1 MSVKGVLFFILLAVQ
16 LVFPAPAQAQDSG
29 PVVHVV
35 FFYLPT
41 CPHCHDV
48 INNVFPAWYE
58 EFGSRLEIIA
68 INGYDEG
75 ASELFRS
82 ACAAYNVP
90 SGRCGSVPTMIIG
103 STVLIGA
110 RDIPDFGTPMI
121 REALANDGL
130 PVPNFPGMAA
140 YYETFSAAQQTA
152 TGDESPQQTTPII
165 AQERSLFD
173 RFRDDTLANT
183 AAVIVLAGLMS
194 SAGWMAFHLWRA
206 RRIDTR
212 HAPAAV
218 IAVLVAGLFIGLS
231 LVSQGGD
238 DSRAN
243 AAAWLVLAL
252 VGVAAM
258 LAALAAAARPGKFAP
273 SRWIFPMIAVAGL
286 CVAAYLAYVET
297 QEIEAVCG
305 AVGNCNAVQQSEYAR
320 ILGIPVGVLGIAG
333 YVVILTLWGMSRLFA
348 VRHADKALFAAVVLG
363 VVFSIYLTFLEPFV
377 IGATCAWCLMS
388 AVTMLA
394 LLWLAIPEELS
405 TRPGI
410 RHVTHRKPRRA

>member
-1 MSVKGVLFFILLAVQ
+1 MSVKGVLLFILAAAL
-16 LVFPAPAQAQDSG
+16 LVFSVPVQAQNAG
-29 PVVHVV
+29 PTVRVV

-58 EFGSRLEIIA
+58 EFGSRVEIIA

-75 ASELFRS
+75 ASELFQA

-90 SGRCGSVPTMIIG
+90 SGRCGSVPALVIG
-103 STVLIGA
+103 STMLIGA

-130 PVPNFPGMAA
+130 PVPNFPGMRA
-140 YYETFSAAQQTA
+140 YYEAFSAAQQSA
-152 TGDESPQQTTPII
+152 SGDESLQEAAPII
-165 AQERSLFD
+165 AENRSLMD
-173 RFRDDTLANT
+173 RFLDDALANT

-194 SAGWMAFHLWRA
+194 SAGWMVFHLWRA

-218 IAVLVAGLFIGLS
+218 IAALVAGLFVAFS
-231 LVSQGGD
+231 LISQNGG

-252 VGVAAM
+252 VGVSAM

-333 YVVILTLWGMSRLFA
+333 YIVILALWGMSHLFG
-348 VRHADKALFAAVVLG
+348 VRHADKALFAAVAFG

-394 LLWLAIPEELS
+394 LLWLAIPEELATGPG
-405 TRPGI
+405 TR
-410 RHVTHRKPRRA
+410 HFAHHKPRRA